1 MDYEQSLKR
10 KPIQYGRCES
20 MKFMEINTLTA
31 LIAVA
36 LYVPL
41 LFATG
46 TAYAQDN
53 IYITKA
59 GSPAPTGSLSDPYQ
73 LVEAGIVRTLA
84 SPASTVQIAAGKY
97 YETFTTDTPCI
108 LKATGGTVTI
118 GKLDYQASTTLSIIT
133 LNTHLAGD
141 QWFMPSWQDYERA
154 DDIADFFGGPNP
166 TPDVVG
172 FQEIWDEDL
181 FFGGDDANGI
191 RPRSGYPYGDHGDE
205 GTFANSGC
213 ALMSKFPLADF
224 VQVEWDDC
232 SGVDCWANKGWV
244 QATIVKDGFSIG
256 MFNLHADADADEDD
270 VEARFSQMVQLKN
283 AVNSY
288 RAAHPSHV
296 MFVMGD
302 YNIYGETA
310 EYDTTLIPHIGIG
323 TGGRDADRNA
333 PGFVFNSSEWTVC
346 DCNPLAMY
354 FNDETASGRIDYIFY
369 IPSLD
374 DSVEVIP
381 VSVKVLPFTGRTLTD
396 DDLMTDQSS
405 DHWSVY
411 GQFKLVTGS

>member
-1 MDYEQSLKR
+1 
-10 KPIQYGRCES
+10 
-20 MKFMEINTLTA
+20 MEVRDMRFKYVKASSRLLTVA
-31 LIAVA
+31 LAACALLITSTAVA
-36 LYVPL
+36 QDDVYV
-41 LFATG
+41 
-46 TAYAQDN
+46 
-53 IYITKA
+53 TKA
-59 GSPAPTGSLSDPYQ
+59 GSPAPTGTLSDPYQ
-73 LVEAGIVRTLA
+73 LVEAGIVRTMT

-118 GKLDYQASTTLSIIT
+118 GKLDYQASTTLEIIT

-181 FFGGDDANGI
+181 FFGGDGANGI
-191 RPRSGYPYGDHGDE
+191 RPRSGYLYGDHGDD
-205 GTFANSGC
+205 GWPANSGC

-224 VQVEWDDC
+224 VQVEWGDC
-232 SGVDCWANKGWV
+232 SGVDCGANKGWV

-270 VEARFSQMVQLKN
+270 VEARFNQMVQLKN

-288 RAAHPSHV
+288 RTAHPSHV
-296 MFVMGD
+296 GFVMGD
-302 YNIYGETA
+302 FNIYGEET
-310 EYDTTLIPHIGIG
+310 EYSATLTPQVGIG
-323 TGGRDADRNA
+323 AGGRDADRNA
-333 PGFVFNSSEWTVC
+333 PGFVFGSSEQWTVC

-354 FNDETASGRIDYIFY
+354 FDDETVSGRLDYIFY
-369 IPSLD
+369 FPSLD
-374 DSVEVIP
+374 GSVEVIP
-381 VSVKVLPFTGRTLTD
+381 MSVEVLPFIGRTLTE
-396 DDLMTDQSS
+396 DDLTTSQSS

-411 GQFKLVTGS
+411 GQFKLVVRS